1 MNGFGRSIYQDGRCH
16 IGYNKNHERNGYGKK
31 FYASGNKY
39 YGYFKDGLRSGY
51 GIFLYPN
58 GNSEEGY
65 SIEDKLNGFAKVT
78 ENGEVKQGI
87 YKLLTDGRWI
97 NPDIAK
103 LQPIIGLRPIFHRW
117 WYDQHRTLSWCG

>member
-87 YKLLTDGRWI
+87 YKDDQLVEEIDEDTYLDRKSVLGKRARDTQ
-97 NPDIAK
+97 NDIHLANK
-103 LQPIIGLRPIFHRW
+103 K
-117 WYDQHRTLSWCG
+117 